1 MLKLFFTLAVVG
13 VLFYTGIAQV
23 VLAATAMVFL
33 HVAAF

>member
-1 MLKLFFTLAVVG
+1 MLKLLVTLGVVG
-13 VLFYTGIAQV
+13 VLFYTGVAQI